1 MHEGNKAVSF
11 SAIKDQ
17 DVAVRLLRGIVKQ
30 HRIPNGML
38 FWGPSGVGKRL
49 AAFETAKAI
58 QCAQDNGDACDGCLS
73 CRKITHGNHP
83 DILLVE
89 PASKTRIFKK
99 ENMEFITDMACYRPF
114 EGKWRVFIILE
125 ADRMNPTAQNYFL
138 KTLEEPPSNTLFIL
152 VTEQPRMLLPTI
164 RSRCQP
170 VRFGTLRPE
179 TVREL
184 LLRDRDLSP
193 ADADAVAAVS
203 QGQMSRALD
212 LVETRKRDVVIDLA
226 RRLRDGEDPLDLSEF
241 FAQHVRE
248 QEEALKVR
256 VRAEMNPEELE
267 QLTPDEREEIEEK
280 QDAYI
285 QGLIRQH
292 LMEYLY
298 LFKIWYRD
306 EGVFAA
312 TQDPDRVLYRDQ
324 LDMLKAG
331 GRGDMNAKLSA
342 IETAWVY
349 LERNLKRERVFRD
362 LFFVL
367 AS

>member
-1 MHEGNKAVSF
+1 MYEGNKAVSF

-17 DVAVRLLRGIVKQ
+17 DVAVRLLRGIVKRQ
-30 HRIPNGML
+30 RIPNGML

-58 QCAQDNGDACDGCLS
+58 QCAQGNGDACDTCLA
-73 CRKITHGNHP
+73 CRKIAHGNHP
-83 DILLVE
+83 DVLHAE

-99 ENMEFITDMACYRPF
+99 EDMEFITDMASYRPF
-114 EGKWRVFIILE
+114 EGRWRVFIILE
-125 ADRMNPTAQNYFL
+125 ADRINLRSQNYFL
-138 KTLEEPPSNTLFIL
+138 KTLEEPPSNTMFLL

-212 LVETRKRDVVIDLA
+212 LVETKKRDVVIDLA

-248 QEEALKVR
+248 QEEALKTKLDT
-256 VRAEMNPEELE
+256 EIDKEELSR
-267 QLTPDEREEIEEK
+267 LTPDEREEMEEK

-312 TQDPDRVLYRDQ
+312 TRDPDRVLYRDQ
-324 LDMLKAG
+324 LDILKEG
-331 GRGDMNAKLSA
+331 GQGDINAKLSA

-349 LERNLKRERVFRD
+349 LERNLRRERVFRD

>member
-1 MHEGNKAVSF
+1 M
-11 SAIKDQ
+11 
-17 DVAVRLLRGIVKQ
+17 
-30 HRIPNGML
+30 
-38 FWGPSGVGKRL
+38 
-49 AAFETAKAI
+49 
-58 QCAQDNGDACDGCLS
+58 
-73 CRKITHGNHP
+73 
-83 DILLVE
+83 
-89 PASKTRIFKK
+89 
-99 ENMEFITDMACYRPF
+99 
-114 EGKWRVFIILE
+114 
-125 ADRMNPTAQNYFL
+125 
-138 KTLEEPPSNTLFIL
+138 
-152 VTEQPRMLLPTI
+152 LPTI

-179 TVREL
+179 TVRAL
-184 LLRDRDLSP
+184 LLRGRDLSP
-193 ADADAVAAVS
+193 ADAEAVAAVS

-248 QEEALKVR
+248 QEEAIKTKLDMEIDK
-256 VRAEMNPEELE
+256 EELAR
-267 QLTPDEREEIEEK
+267 LTPDEREELQEK
-280 QDAYI
+280 HDAYV

-312 TQDPDRVLYRDQ
+312 TRNPDRVMYRDQ
-324 LDMLKAG
+324 LDILKEG
-331 GRGDMNAKLSA
+331 GQGDINAKLSA

-349 LERNLKRERVFRD
+349 LERNLRRERVFRD
-362 LFFVL
+362 LFFIL